1 LVKVTPAS
9 GEPGTSATVHAVLR
23 NRSTQELTGKL
34 TVSVPSGWTV
44 PAPVDATLAP
54 GAEVGVD
61 SAVAVPVEGNA
72 ATVDLTARFSD
83 ARGELIAAP
92 AEFAVTQSLTPV
104 GAIDFVDLGDG
115 AAEAAH
121 KLAAAPSS
129 GTSVEAGR
137 SRRYSGM
144 FVPGSWFEFDLG
156 IKTGQPFLMRLVE
169 TYDHAQVKDYEVQV
183 NGQVVHHRLMD
194 RKAGGL
200 ETYQFLVDD
209 PALLSTSTVRVRI
222 RHNASASGY
231 DPSIADVWSLPL
243 P

>member
-1 LVKVTPAS
+1 
-9 GEPGTSATVHAVLR
+9 
-23 NRSTQELTGKL
+23 
-34 TVSVPSGWTV
+34 
-44 PAPVDATLAP
+44 
-54 GAEVGVD
+54 
-61 SAVAVPVEGNA
+61 VEGNA
-72 ATVDLTARFSD
+72 ETINLTARFSD
-83 ARGELIAAP
+83 ARGELVAAP

-104 GAIDFVDLGDG
+104 GAIDYVDLGDA
-115 AAEAAH
+115 AAEASH
-121 KLAAAPSS
+121 NLTAAPSS

-169 TYDHAQVKDYEVQV
+169 TYDHAQVKDYEVEV

-194 RKAGGL
+194 RTAGGGL

-209 PALLSTSTVRVRI
+209 PALLSASTVRVRI
-222 RHNASASGY
+222 RYNTTASGY

>member
-1 LVKVTPAS
+1 V
-9 GEPGTSATVHAVLR
+9 
-23 NRSTQELTGKL
+23 
-34 TVSVPSGWTV
+34 
-44 PAPVDATLAP
+44 
-54 GAEVGVD
+54 
-61 SAVAVPVEGNA
+61 
-72 ATVDLTARFSD
+72 
-83 ARGELIAAP
+83 
-92 AEFAVTQSLTPV
+92 EFAVTQSLTPV
-104 GAIDFVDLGDG
+104 GAIDYVDLGDG

-121 KLAAAPSS
+121 NLAAAPSS

-169 TYDHAQVKDYEVQV
+169 TYDQAQSKDYEVQV

-200 ETYQFLVDD
+200 ETYQFLMDD
-209 PALLSTSTVRVRI
+209 PALLSASTVRVRI
-222 RHNASASGY
+222 RHNAGASGY